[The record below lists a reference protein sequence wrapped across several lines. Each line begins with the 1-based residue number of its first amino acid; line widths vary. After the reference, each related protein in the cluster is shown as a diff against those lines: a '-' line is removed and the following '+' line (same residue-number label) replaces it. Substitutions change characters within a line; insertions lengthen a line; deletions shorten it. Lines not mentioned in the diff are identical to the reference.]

1 MQVKDIMT
9 SNVLSVRPDTH
20 VVAVIRLFR
29 EHSVSGVPVVDD
41 AGDVVGI
48 ITEKDVIARYAR
60 PHFPHYIQILDS
72 VIYLESPK
80 RYEESMRRIL
90 AVTAGELM
98 TETVTTVPPDMDV
111 QDLAAMMTEQGINP
125 VPVVDEDERMIGIVS
140 RTDVL
145 NVFEQAEAKES

>member
-9 SNVLSVRPDTH
+9 EQVFTVRRSTP
-20 VVAVIRLFR
+20 VVNVIRLFR

-72 VIYLESPK
+72 VIYLESTK
-80 RYEESMRRIL
+80 KYEESMRHIL

-98 TETVTTVPPDMDV
+98 TEEVTTVPPDMDV
-111 QDLAAMMTEQGINP
+111 QDLAAKMAEEGINP
-125 VPVVDEDERMIGIVS
+125 VPVVNEDERMIGIVS

-145 NVFEQAEAKES
+145 NVFEQAEATES